1 MSETRDLVFFYNGV
15 EAADETILNLP
26 VDLPLPEK
34 GGLMRRG
41 GRVWKVVEVIKTNPS
56 STTARN
62 VVYRVFL
69 SDEYDSG
76 PTPPSTRVS

>member
-1 MSETRDLVFFYNGV
+1 MSEARDLVFFYNGI

-26 VDLPLPEK
+26 VDQPLPEN

-41 GRVWKVVEVIKTNPS
+41 GRVWKVVEVTRTNPP

-76 PTPPSTRVS
+76 PTLT